1 MKNKGLGRG
10 LRALIPTLPEGAR
23 EKEEVIEIPLEKI
36 EPAPFQVRR
45 EFDDNALSELAAS
58 IKEHGV
64 MQPVVVRPLSED
76 RYQLIIGERRWRAC
90 RQAGLEN
97 IPVVIRR
104 VDDLASSEMMLIENV
119 QREDLNPLE
128 EAQAYKRLLDEFK
141 LTQEDVSRRVGKSRA
156 FIANSLRLLHLPPDV
171 RELLAKGS
179 LSAGHGK
186 ALLGLA
192 QSDRQCALAKKIVE
206 HGLSVRETEQVVQ
219 GAKKT
224 RTKTRSGRGTAPAD
238 PELEELEASLRRV
251 LGTKVKIKTGRRGG
265 RIEIEYYSQDELTRL
280 LDLLL
285 GDLSQ

>member
-192 QSDRQCALAKKIVE
+192 HPDRQCALAKKIVE

-224 RTKTRSGRGTAPAD
+224 RTKTPPGRGTVPSD
-238 PELEELEASLRRV
+238 PELDELEASLRRV

-285 GDLSQ
+285 GDLSL